1 MSIFQR
7 IFKFAQAESHA
18 VLDKI
23 EDPIKLTEQ
32 GIRDLKNDLQAAMSS
47 LADVKSMAIN
57 TRKQAEAAKSRAAEY
72 EKKAMLLLQKA
83 QFEDMNMAEAERL
96 ATMALEEKGRQ
107 DEEFTRLNAEAEQH
121 EKMSAQ
127 LQSNVN
133 KIKSTITKYENE
145 LRTLKARAKTA
156 QATRKVNEQIA
167 KVDTSG
173 TVAMLERMKEKVAA
187 DESLAAAYADLA
199 ADNNSLE
206 NEIDAAL
213 GSTAKTDAQDKLAA
227 LKAKMG
233 M

>member
-7 IFKFAQAESHA
+7 LFKFAQAESHA

-57 TRKQAEAAKSRAAEY
+57 TRKQAEAAKSRSTEY

-107 DEEFTRLNAEAEQH
+107 DEEFVRLNAEAEQH

-127 LQSNVN
+127 LQTNVN
-133 KIKSTITKYENE
+133 KIKSTITRYENE

-173 TVAMLERMKEKVAA
+173 TVAMLERMKEKVDAE
-187 DESLAAAYADLA
+187 ESLAAAYADLA
-199 ADNNSLE
+199 TESTGLDND
-206 NEIDAAL
+206 IDAAL
-213 GSTAKTDAQDKLAA
+213 GNVSKIDAQDKLAA

>member
-7 IFKFAQAESHA
+7 MFKFAQAESHA

-47 LADVKSMAIN
+47 LADVKSMALN
-57 TRKQAEAAKSRAAEY
+57 TRKQAEAAKSRATEY

-107 DEEFTRLNAEAEQH
+107 DEEFARLDAEADQH

-127 LQSNVN
+127 LQGNVN
-133 KIKSTITKYENE
+133 KIKSTVTKYENE

-156 QATRKVNEQIA
+156 HATRKVNEQIA
-167 KVDTSG
+167 KVDSSG

-199 ADNNSLE
+199 SENTSLE
-206 NEIDAAL
+206 TEIDSAL
-213 GSTAKTDAQDKLAA
+213 GNTAKVDAQDKLAA